1 MPRSPTA
8 ILEDAV
14 RVVEGMMKHSSR
26 EENICA
32 GDDAQAC
39 CRTTRYFGVCDR
51 MLVGIAILTIGRT
64 SEALAGEQVP
74 PTVSAAK
81 PDFSVARE
89 IAPAPAFMLPLP
101 SSFAAVPSSYQA
113 VYRPAFQCLSPAAL

>member
-8 ILEDAV
+8 ILEDAAHV
-14 RVVEGMMKHSSR
+14 AEGMMQHSSR
-26 EENICA
+26 EVNICA
-32 GDDAQAC
+32 DVDAHTG

-51 MLVGIAILTIGRT
+51 MLVGFAILTIVRT

-81 PDFSVARE
+81 PDFNVARE
-89 IAPAPAFMLPLP
+89 FTRTSAFMLSLP
-101 SSFAAVPSSYQA
+101 SSYAAVPS
-113 VYRPAFQCLSPAAL
+113 